1 MPTAPVSW
9 HLVGCHCL
17 LFFIIIF
24 SFYCLVIYCPVVTSL
39 HIGCKLILSGSAPYQ
54 QTNYYVMQQ
63 DEIEK
68 LIKRRDGQPLVKL
81 PTPTNIAKKNARA
94 EKAKLERG
102 MQPHLKI
109 VTFSYGLYVYILPSF
124 VCDTCVR
131 DRPASNRR
139 IAKLLRISRQKIAQQ
154 KNIGEYKSPG
164 RKKGR
169 KRKGKGKKK

>member
-1 MPTAPVSW
+1 MYI
-9 HLVGCHCL
+9 
-17 LFFIIIF
+17 FFIIFLIF
-24 SFYCLVIYCPVVTSL
+24 LLLIYLLSSSEYCLGL
-39 HIGCKLILSGSAPYQ
+39 QKYQ

-63 DEIEK
+63 DEIQK

-81 PTPTNIAKKNARA
+81 PTPTNIAKKSARA

-109 VTFSYGLYVYILPSF
+109 VSFSYVYILPFF

-164 RKKGR
+164 RKGR
-169 KRKGKGKKK
+169 KRKGKGKKKSFPKQWVMKFADKVRVRVTV